1 MNRIRAKIL
10 KTSIGIL
17 SGILLIV
24 SSLVVLL
31 YLGAQNYLNKNL
43 SEFVSK
49 KSEGKYELT
58 FETIEISFK
67 HWGIELKQVSFH
79 PTDSIIHS
87 LEQGSVSK
95 QFYSFASPNIHF
107 GDIHLLQLVFQ
118 RKLEIGEILITRPE
132 LHIHGS
138 KTSESEGKDNVSSL
152 FQELKPLVT
161 KKFNSI
167 NIHKIELAQASFD
180 FYNLLG
186 DSRRLANAENITIGI
201 LNFYTDSVLLPNPD
215 RMFDA
220 DDIYL
225 RMQNYQN
232 KLADSIHSLSAETAT
247 YSLKRSQ
254 IEAQNI
260 ELKPIDRE
268 TVKSKY
274 SIQVPYA
281 KITSPHIKDFYQ
293 SNSIPIDS
301 LQLTDAKIKYWPG
314 RKALKNKSGGPA
326 GFDLY
331 ELICRDF
338 SSVSIHD
345 FELKSAQLLLY
356 RSQTDLSSQQELK
369 NINLK
374 LNSFQLDSLSAQDT
388 SRVFYSKDIEF
399 SASEYELTLGDNIH
413 RIRAGYLGLSTRE
426 RSVLVKNIQL
436 YPLQT
441 ARPVSPKNTIDA
453 SCDSIRLDQFDFKKA
468 FHQKRFA
475 FQQIN
480 LFNPEVRLT
489 QNKISEEK
497 DVPESLSFAY
507 QLISGYLKGIYA
519 NQVLVRKG
527 KIQLVNQTGVLQTGN
542 IESDIR
548 LQLSG
553 FALDEVS
560 SKRTDRL
567 FFANQIEL
575 NFNDY
580 QMQLVDH
587 LHKLTIGSLAIS
599 TRKKQ
604 AVLND
609 LHLFP
614 VSKENMQ
621 GLLQQ
626 YNRSELYEFTIPE
639 LSLLNADFHE
649 AFFTKKLSVDTLRIK
664 SPQIYYENF
673 ALLKQF
679 KPKAEFE
686 DLFFL
691 LSNYLDDIYLGKVDI
706 PDGTIRL
713 INHSRKG
720 KTISLDNHFSL
731 RLENTRV
738 NQDQFGRKKLLFS
751 EFVDFSVRDHLIR
764 LSDNVHVLKAGEIG
778 FSTRKKEIFVT
789 NAHLFPETNSKDFST
804 ITWNIQL
811 SLPEIRIQGIN
822 IEELYFDKKIDAEN
836 VFIKSPEIKLYQKRK
851 RTETRELKD
860 IAIPLPKEIESIAI
874 RQFNL
879 NDGSLKVFS
888 EMGAQPFLLVQ
899 SDLKMAGTNMLV
911 QKKPNEENPEFK
923 RGDYTTEL
931 VQFKFTPKDKNQQFS
946 IDELS
951 FSTRSHQI
959 VARQLALIPKTKD
972 ARLDQFE
979 LHIPYL
985 TLNGFDLDN
994 AYRNDQFLF
1003 ESIALEKPSF
1013 QLYNNAKDSIKLNP
1027 FNVDFYPH
1035 VESFANVFASKSIKI
1050 NEADLI
1056 IFKNGQKK
1064 IQEKVTFALNNLRI
1078 DNKPSRGFMHSEAFS
1093 FKIPNLKR
1101 QGKLYQFTLGD
1112 VTYSSENNR
1121 FVAHNILMTPNFS
1134 KEKHQK
1140 QIGFQS
1146 DYFKG
1151 KVDSICLEQPNIRLW
1166 VERDEIIG
1174 KYLTING
1181 LNLDIYR
1188 DKRMPFD
1195 VSRRSKML
1203 QDLIKSAQY
1212 PFQIDSFK
1220 LINSTVS
1227 YTEKP
1232 AAGDAEGK
1240 VRFTNIEARVKP
1252 LSNIKSPVGRVP
1264 DFLLDGTA
1272 TLMDSCRLETHMQ
1285 YLMSHPD
1292 NQFTVN
1298 GSLSPFHMQ
1307 IINPVL
1313 EPLASIS
1320 IRSGKVNRFQFTFSA
1335 DRNRADGH
1343 LVFGYD
1349 DLKISVLESKNGNTK
1364 EAKFASFMANSLLLR
1379 SKNPRG
1385 KELLPEEINFQRDE
1399 NRSVLN
1405 YWWKSVFSGI
1415 RNTLGIKDNK
1425 QEPQN

>member
-1 MNRIRAKIL
+1 
-10 KTSIGIL
+10 L
-17 SGILLIV
+17 SLG
-24 SSLVVLL
+24 VLL

-79 PTDSIIHS
+79 PTDSIIRS
-87 LEQGSVSK
+87 LEQGSLSK

-138 KTSESEGKDNVSSL
+138 KISESEGKNNVSSL

-161 KKFNSI
+161 KKFSSI
-167 NIHKIELAQASFD
+167 HIHKIELAQASFD

-260 ELKPIDRE
+260 ELKPIDQE

-281 KITSPHIKDFYQ
+281 RITSPHIKDFYQ

-314 RKALKNKSGGPA
+314 RKALKNKSGGPV

-331 ELICRDF
+331 ELIRRDF

-374 LNSFQLDSLSAQDT
+374 LNSFQLDSLSNQDT
-388 SRVFYSKDIEF
+388 SLVFYSKNIDF

-413 RIRAGYLGLSTRE
+413 RVRAGYLNLSTHK
-426 RSVLVKNIQL
+426 RSVFVKNIQL

-441 ARPVSPKNTIDA
+441 TSSVSPKNTIDA

-468 FHQKRFA
+468 FHQNRFA

-489 QNKISEEK
+489 QNKIAKENE
-497 DVPESLSFAY
+497 VHENLSFAY
-507 QLISGYLKGIYA
+507 QLISNYIKGIYA
-519 NQVLVRKG
+519 SQVFVSKG
-527 KIQLVNQTGVLQTGN
+527 KIQLVNKTGALQTGN
-542 IESDIR
+542 IESGIR

-560 SKRTDRL
+560 SRRTDRL

-580 QMQLVDH
+580 QMQLVDR
-587 LHKLTIGSLAIS
+587 LHKLTIDQLVIS

-604 AVLND
+604 ARLYN

-621 GLLQQ
+621 DLLLK
-626 YNRSELYEFTIPE
+626 YNRSELYEFSIPE

-649 AFFTKKLSVDTLRIK
+649 AFFNKKLSVDTLRIK

-691 LSNYLDDIYLGKVDI
+691 LSNYLDNIYLGKVDI

-713 INHSRKG
+713 INHNKKG

-731 RLENTRV
+731 GLENTLV

-778 FSTRKKEIFVT
+778 FSTRRKEIFVS
-789 NAHLFPETNSKDFST
+789 NAQLFPETKSKDFST

-811 SLPEIRIQGIN
+811 SLPEIRIRGID
-822 IEELYFDKKIDAEN
+822 IEELYFDRKIDAEN
-836 VFIKSPEIKLYQKRK
+836 ILIKSPEIKLYQKRK
-851 RTETRELKD
+851 RIDTRDLKE
-860 IAIPLPKEIESIAI
+860 ISIPLPKEIESIAI

-888 EMGAQPFLLVQ
+888 EMGTPPYLLVQ
-899 SDLKMAGTNMLV
+899 SDLKMTGTNMFI
-911 QKKPNEENPEFK
+911 QNNPGEGNPEFK
-923 RGDYTTEL
+923 RGEYTSEL
-931 VQFKFTPKDKNQQFS
+931 FQFKFTPKDKNQQFS
-946 IDELS
+946 IEELN
-951 FSTRSHQI
+951 FSTRNRQI
-959 VARQLALIPKTKD
+959 VAKQLVLNPKTKNTHQ
-972 ARLDQFE
+972 DQFE
-979 LHIPYL
+979 LRIPYMS
-985 TLNGFDLDN
+985 LNGFDLDK

-1013 QLYNNAKDSIKLNP
+1013 QLYNNAKDSVKLNP

-1035 VESFANVFASKSIKI
+1035 VESFANVFASKSINI
-1050 NEADLI
+1050 NEADLS

-1093 FKIPNLKR
+1093 FKIPNLRR
-1101 QGKLYQFTLGD
+1101 QGKFYQFTLGD
-1112 VTYSSENNR
+1112 IAYSSENNR
-1121 FVAHNILMTPNFS
+1121 FVAHNILITPNFS

-1140 QIGFQS
+1140 LIGFQS

-1166 VERDEIIG
+1166 FEREEIIG
-1174 KYLTING
+1174 KYFTVNG

-1188 DKRMPFD
+1188 DKRMSFD
-1195 VSRRSKML
+1195 KNRHPKML

-1220 LINSTVS
+1220 LLNSTIS
-1227 YTEKP
+1227 YIERP
-1232 AAGDAEGK
+1232 AAGDTEGE

-1252 LSNIKSPVGRVP
+1252 LSNIKSSAGRIP
-1264 DFLLDGTA
+1264 DFTLNGTA
-1272 TLMDSCRLETHMQ
+1272 TLMDSCRLETQMQ
-1285 YLMSHPD
+1285 YQMNHPG

-1298 GSLSPFHMQ
+1298 GSLSPFHMR

-1320 IRSGKVNRFQFTFSA
+1320 IRSGKVNRFQFTFLA
-1335 DRNRADGH
+1335 DQNHANGH

-1349 DLKISVLESKNGNTK
+1349 DFKISVLESKNGSTK
-1364 EAKFASFMANSLLLR
+1364 ESKFASFMANSLLLR

-1385 KELLPEEINFQRDE
+1385 KELLPDEINFQRDE
-1399 NRSVLN
+1399 NRSILN

-1415 RNTLGIKDNK
+1415 RNTLGIKENK